1 LAFDLH
7 SQIKNQKSQMT
18 NTVTWRDAIP
28 IDLPRILE
36 LWDEQEKRFAG
47 TNVRIDRPQLFWE
60 NPGNRPEATG
70 SRPQATGHS
79 ANPEK
84 LASQNTQPAL
94 EQFQSCSSPTGNHE
108 KMKNRDV
115 ETLHGKPGSPLRAGF
130 ARDGV
135 GSVSTDSAL
144 EPPRALDQSRATG
157 WRYKPPIMRL
167 RVAEKNG
174 QIVGFRYVE
183 AVPEVCLVTGDEDVM
198 KTLGRELT
206 EECYLFK
213 SLGFRSGWGL
223 VPEKFANALARFTR
237 YSPVRLWKGLRLIG
251 CDFSELGD

>member
-1 LAFDLH
+1 
-7 SQIKNQKSQMT
+7 MT
-18 NTVTWRDAIP
+18 TVIWRDAIP
-28 IDLPRILE
+28 SDLPRILE
-36 LWDEQEKRFAG
+36 LWDEQEKRFAS
-47 TNVRIDRPQLFWE
+47 TQVRVDRPQLFWTE
-60 NPGNRPEATG
+60 R
-70 SRPQATGHS
+70 
-79 ANPEK
+79 
-84 LASQNTQPAL
+84 
-94 EQFQSCSSPTGNHE
+94 
-108 KMKNRDV
+108 
-115 ETLHGKPGSPLRAGF
+115 
-130 ARDGV
+130 
-135 GSVSTDSAL
+135 
-144 EPPRALDQSRATG
+144 EPRTPG

-223 VPEKFANALARFTR
+223 VPEKFAKTLARFTR

>member
-1 LAFDLH
+1 M
-7 SQIKNQKSQMT
+7 KT
-18 NTVTWRDAIP
+18 TVTWRDAIP
-28 IDLPRILE
+28 ADLPRILE
-36 LWDEQEKRFAG
+36 LWDEQEKRFAS
-47 TNVRIDRPQLFWE
+47 TQVRVDRPQLFWE
-60 NPGNRPEATG
+60 NPGN
-70 SRPQATGHS
+70 
-79 ANPEK
+79 
-84 LASQNTQPAL
+84 
-94 EQFQSCSSPTGNHE
+94 HE
-108 KMKNRDV
+108 KVKNPDV
-115 ETLHGKPGSPLRAGF
+115 ETLHGNVSNTGSASEIRRTL
-130 ARDGV
+130 DY
-135 GSVSTDSAL
+135 
-144 EPPRALDQSRATG
+144 PRALKTERTLDYPRALENRRAEG

-223 VPEKFANALARFTR
+223 VPEKFAKALARFTR

>member
-1 LAFDLH
+1 
-7 SQIKNQKSQMT
+7 MT
-18 NTVTWRDAIP
+18 NTVIWRDADP
-28 IDLPRILE
+28 ADLPRILE
-36 LWDEQEKRFAG
+36 LWDEQEKRFAS
-47 TNVRIDRPQLFWE
+47 TQVRVDRPQLFWE
-60 NPGNRPEATG
+60 NPDNRPSTA
-70 SRPQATGHS
+70 SRDLRPATGHS
-79 ANPEK
+79 EK
-84 LASQNTQPAL
+84 PMQQ
-94 EQFQSCSSPTGNHE
+94 QSVQ
-108 KMKNRDV
+108 RQ
-115 ETLHGKPGSPLRAGF
+115 ETPQTS
-130 ARDGV
+130 
-135 GSVSTDSAL
+135 
-144 EPPRALDQSRATG
+144 G

-167 RVAEKNG
+167 RVAEKNE

-198 KTLGRELT
+198 KTLGKELT

>member
-1 LAFDLH
+1 
-7 SQIKNQKSQMT
+7 MT
-18 NTVTWRDAIP
+18 IVIWRDANP
-28 IDLPRILE
+28 ADLPRILE
-36 LWDEQEKRFAG
+36 LWDEQEKRFAS
-47 TNVRIDRPQLFWE
+47 TQVRVDRPQLFWE
-60 NPGNRPEATG
+60 EELR
-70 SRPQATGHS
+70 H
-79 ANPEK
+79 
-84 LASQNTQPAL
+84 SQN
-94 EQFQSCSSPTGNHE
+94 
-108 KMKNRDV
+108 MKNPDV
-115 ETLHGKPGSPLRAGF
+115 ETLHGN
-130 ARDGV
+130 
-135 GSVSTDSAL
+135 VSNDSAS
-144 EPPRALDQSRATG
+144 ETGRALNYPRDLKTERAAG

-223 VPEKFANALARFTR
+223 VPEKFAKTLARFTR

>member
-1 LAFDLH
+1 M
-7 SQIKNQKSQMT
+7 KT
-18 NTVTWRDAIP
+18 TVIWRDAEP
-28 IDLPRILE
+28 ADLPRILE
-36 LWDEQEKRFAG
+36 LWDEQENRFAS
-47 TNVRIDRPQLFWE
+47 TQVRVDRPQLFWE

-70 SRPQATGHS
+70 HSEKQTQEQNLQSEDTSR
-79 ANPEK
+79 
-84 LASQNTQPAL
+84 
-94 EQFQSCSSPTGNHE
+94 
-108 KMKNRDV
+108 
-115 ETLHGKPGSPLRAGF
+115 
-130 ARDGV
+130 
-135 GSVSTDSAL
+135 
-144 EPPRALDQSRATG
+144 G

-223 VPEKFANALARFTR
+223 VPEKFAKALARFTR

-251 CDFSELGD
+251 CDFGELGD

>member
-1 LAFDLH
+1 LLF
-7 SQIKNQKSQMT
+7 NQKSKIKMT
-18 NTVTWRDAIP
+18 SIIWRDAEP
-28 IDLPRILE
+28 ADLPRILQ

-47 TNVRIDRPQLFWE
+47 TRVRVDRPQLFWE
-60 NPGNRPEATG
+60 QSKAGDRQQASGNRKN
-70 SRPQATGHS
+70 
-79 ANPEK
+79 ANA
-84 LASQNTQPAL
+84 LA
-94 EQFQSCSSPTGNHE
+94 QFHSCSSPTGNHKE
-108 KMKNRDV
+108 LKNPDV
-115 ETLHGKPGSPLRAGF
+115 ETLHGN
-130 ARDGV
+130 
-135 GSVSTDSAL
+135 VSERPA
-144 EPPRALDQSRATG
+144 G

-167 RVAEKNG
+167 RVAEKEG